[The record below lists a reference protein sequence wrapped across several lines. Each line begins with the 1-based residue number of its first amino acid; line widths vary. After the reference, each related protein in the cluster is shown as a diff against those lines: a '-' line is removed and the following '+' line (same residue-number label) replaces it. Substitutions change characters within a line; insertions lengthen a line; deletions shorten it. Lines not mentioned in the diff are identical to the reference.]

1 MRKFCT
7 VLLVVVLLASLIPCV
22 HAAGYGSLSG
32 PSSVRAG
39 DTITLTYS
47 AGGGIYGLNGSISY
61 DSSQLTMTGCNS
73 HVGGGWQGSF
83 NGSTF
88 LYYDDSLSSPI
99 NSATIF
105 TATFTVNANL
115 QPGTKV
121 SVSVSAS
128 ASDGVNESGAGG
140 SWSATIAPPLSKNC
154 DLKALTVSNATISP
168 AFSAGVTSYSAS
180 VPFTTSS
187 LQVSATAADSKATVQ
202 VGNTSLTAGGTTNVN
217 ITVTA
222 ENGTTKTYT
231 IRVAREQDPNYVP
244 SNTADLETLTVDGQA
259 LSPVFTKEN
268 TQYYVWLPY
277 ETTNVSVSGTA
288 SDSKAS
294 VQVSK
299 VDELE
304 PGKATNITVTV
315 IAEDK
320 TQKVYTVTVFRAPA
334 YADTPAFL
342 GGARAEVPTEPV
354 EETEPVE
361 IPEEVEPTNDL
372 WIWIPIAAVAGLAIG
387 GAAGIL
393 LSKKGRKA

>member
-1 MRKFCT
+1 M
-7 VLLVVVLLASLIPCV
+7 LVVVLLASLIPCV

-32 PSSVRAG
+32 PSTVRAG

-47 AGGGIYGLNGSISY
+47 AGGGIYGANGSVSY
-61 DSSQLTMTGCNS
+61 NSSQLTLKSCTSN
-73 HVGGGWQGSF
+73 VGGSWQGSF

-88 LYYDDSLSSPI
+88 LFYDDSLSSPI
-99 NSATIF
+99 NGATLF

-115 QPGTKV
+115 TPGTTV
-121 SVSVSAS
+121 SVSVSGT
-128 ASDGVNESGAGG
+128 ASDGTNDSGIGG

-187 LQVSATAADSKATVQ
+187 LQVSATAADANAKVQ
-202 VGNTSLTAGGTTNVN
+202 VGSTALTAGGTTNVN

-222 ENGTTKTYT
+222 ESGATKTYT

-244 SNTADLETLTVDGQA
+244 SNVADLESLSVEGQT
-259 LSPVFTKEN
+259 LSPVFSKEN

-288 SDSKAS
+288 SDSKAT

-320 TQKVYTVTVFRAPA
+320 TEKVYTVTAFRAPA

-342 GGARAEVPTEPV
+342 GGARPEEPTEPV
-354 EETEPVE
+354 EETVPVE
-361 IPEEVEPTNDL
+361 VPEETEPSNDL
-372 WIWIPIAAVAGLAIG
+372 WIWIPIAAVAGLAVG
-387 GAAGIL
+387 GVVGFL
-393 LSKKGRKA
+393 LSKKKGRKV